1 MSPLCPVNICV
12 AAYVW
17 TQPANKCVNLLL
29 ILSRRLLLLVGHMAL
44 VHLRL
49 LNPQLGA
56 NRQSGFSPPAS
67 RALVRGVASLPA
79 FLQTLPSACR
89 FSAFVFSLN
98 FPQGVMQ
105 KGASTAGLWW
115 HSLLS
120 AAPGSFSL
128 HAHSH
133 AGTTL
138 LHKEE
143 IFKPWSI
150 QGPGMLEQKRKLHLL
165 GCA

>member
-1 MSPLCPVNICV
+1 M
-12 AAYVW
+12 
-17 TQPANKCVNLLL
+17 NLLL
-29 ILSRRLLLLVGHMAL
+29 ILSTRLLLLVGHVAL

-56 NRQSGFSPPAS
+56 NQQSGFSPPAS

-105 KGASTAGLWW
+105 KALQDFGDIAYFLLLLEASPCMHTVMQAPPFCIRKK
-115 HSLLS
+115 SLSPEVFRLQGCWS
-120 AAPGSFSL
+120 RTESF
-128 HAHSH
+128 
-133 AGTTL
+133 
-138 LHKEE
+138 
-143 IFKPWSI
+143 I
-150 QGPGMLEQKRKLHLL
+150 
-165 GCA
+165 C

>member
-17 TQPANKCVNLLL
+17 TQLENKCVNLLL
-29 ILSRRLLLLVGHMAL
+29 ILSRRLLLLVGHVAL

-79 FLQTLPSACR
+79 SSRLCRVPVAFQHSFSPWIFPKVSCRKERALQDFGGIAYFLLLLEASPCMHT
-89 FSAFVFSLN
+89 
-98 FPQGVMQ
+98 VMQ
-105 KGASTAGLWW
+105 APPFCIRKK
-115 HSLLS
+115 SLSPEVFRLQGCWS
-120 AAPGSFSL
+120 RRESF
-128 HAHSH
+128 
-133 AGTTL
+133 
-138 LHKEE
+138 
-143 IFKPWSI
+143 I
-150 QGPGMLEQKRKLHLL
+150 
-165 GCA
+165 C